1 MRENHST
8 EHPSLTKKADAGLSS
23 RRHRTNKDFNVYP
36 RQVDILPGVKRPVGP
51 ASCRIV
57 IQFADCQ
64 ESHRSAFF
72 HRYIVRVYSWTQD
85 SAKHSTS
92 TCSSMFFRVESL
104 QRNNL
109 HQLKTTTLSLLLAFR
124 LSSVHHYREAK
135 HFFFHLLPARPF
147 LGRPYLGTV
156 GCAPFGHPCRQH
168 EIKTDEFLHLRSF
181 SDQPFCQITPRF
193 SFWNSIYFT

>member
-92 TCSSMFFRVESL
+92 TCSSMFFWVESL

-135 HFFFHLLPARPF
+135 QFSSPASCTPF
-147 LGRPYLGTV
+147 SGPPILGHCWVRTLWPSVPTTRNQNRRV
-156 GCAPFGHPCRQH
+156 SSSAIVQ
-168 EIKTDEFLHLRSF
+168 
-181 SDQPFCQITPRF
+181 
-193 SFWNSIYFT
+193 